1 MKRLL
6 IIVAVF
12 ACLATFAVNA
22 QKDEHKHEKEAPHA
36 DHDEHK
42 EDGHKHDEHER
53 EDEHSGADEHGESH
67 EHGKSNEHGEHE
79 ESAQVGPDK
88 GILEVSESE
97 GFKLSPE
104 AEKNFELSRV
114 KVSSDSLE
122 LPKSAIVTA
131 VSEVNVFRYRNGF
144 YKRIDFSEVNR
155 SQGKIRI
162 RSKDLK
168 SGDEIVVHGL
178 GFLRIAEIAAFGG
191 APEGHSH

>member
-6 IIVAVF
+6 IIVAVLSY
-12 ACLATFAVNA
+12 LATFAVNA

-53 EDEHSGADEHGESH
+53 EDEHSGADERGESH

-88 GILEVSESE
+88 GILEASESE

-114 KVSSDSLE
+114 KVSSDSVE

>member
-6 IIVAVF
+6 MIVAVF
-12 ACLATFAVNA
+12 AYLAAFAVNA
-22 QKDEHKHEKEAPHA
+22 QKNEHKHEKETAHA

-42 EDGHKHDEHER
+42 EDGHKHDEHEK
-53 EDEHSGADEHGESH
+53 EDEHSGADEHEESH
-67 EHGKSNEHGEHE
+67 EHGKSDEHGEHE

-88 GILEVSESE
+88 GILEASESD

-114 KVSSDSLE
+114 KVSSESIE

-131 VSEVNVFRYRNGF
+131 VAEINVFRYRNGF
-144 YKRIDFSEVNR
+144 YKRVDFSEVNR
-155 SQGKIRI
+155 SQDKVRI
-162 RSKDLK
+162 RSKDIRP
-168 SGDEIVVHGL
+168 GDEIVIQGL